1 MNTDDT
7 DAASGPEVRKKVAHG
22 ETVGMTVKWNKSRR
36 GDRTSTAKHT
46 KHAKYAKTSVS
57 IVNRQS

>member
-7 DAASGPEVRKKVAHG
+7 DAGSEPEVRKKVAHG
-22 ETVGMTVKWNKSRR
+22 ETVGMEVKRNKPRR
-36 GDRTSTAKHT
+36 GGRTSTAKYT
-46 KHAKYAKTSVS
+46 KYAKTSVS